1 MFVYKTQAEIDAMT
15 SKELGE
21 YLTAKNEHEIA
32 LRKEEMRLAIETAT
46 KNNVSKEDIEA
57 IEKRINEQ
65 ILITEKQLLQLKALE
80 EKGMGTKIQKS
91 DLIEF
96 IEREKDK
103 NKTSGMES
111 VVVKVAALM
120 TTANILP
127 NVSNGFNQLFG
138 NYIDPTIY
146 HAPKD
151 TPFIMSLVD
160 TQTAP
165 GTENIWYVERVN
177 EDGDAAFIAE
187 GVLKPLIDG
196 DYQERKAPVVEAAAR
211 WKMSRRLINHAPSVV
226 ADFKMHAD
234 ELMALIMEDGV
245 LNGTGLSNQP
255 SGLVTLASP
264 FVVPSALANFYED
277 ANIWDVIIAVATYV
291 RLNNHK
297 GNLTCIL
304 NTVWEAKMKG
314 YKNLDGDYIIPPF
327 VTQDGKKVGAVT
339 VQFENQMDEDAILL
353 GDLKK
358 FKVRVCENIQY
369 FEGYE
374 NDDFSKN
381 LESRKLEAFYGTY
394 LPTSDAGAIIY
405 DDIATI
411 LTAISAT

>member
-1 MFVYKTQAEIDAMT
+1 MEFTYKTLKEVSEMSIDEQSAYM
-15 SKELGE
+15 
-21 YLTAKNEHEIA
+21 TAKATFEAAQNDA
-32 LRKEEMRLAIETAT
+32 RLKSAIEEAQ
-46 KNNVSKEDIEA
+46 KNNVSKEDLEA
-57 IEKRINEQ
+57 FKKELGENQ
-65 ILITEKQLLQLKALE
+65 KALE
-80 EKGMGTKIQKS
+80 QTILQIKNLSQKGGKVEEKSK
-91 DLIEF
+91 LIEF

-111 VVVKVAALM
+111 TVVKAAALM

-160 TQTAP
+160 TQSAP
-165 GTENIWYVERVN
+165 GTENIWYVERIN

-187 GVLKPLIDG
+187 GALKPLIDG

-226 ADFKMHAD
+226 ADFKKHAD
-234 ELMALIMEDGV
+234 ELMALVMEDGV

-327 VTQDGKKVGAVT
+327 VTQDGKKVGTVT
-339 VQFENQMDEDAILL
+339 VQFENQMDEDSILL

-358 FKVRVCENIQY
+358 FKVRVSEDVMY
-369 FEGYE
+369 YEGYE